1 MQTGDFILDHQQQFN
16 KQLELEER
24 LNNLQDFNDKQS
36 AIFGYLESVLLD
48 KLVVPDFGKGKLNF
62 CIL

>member
-1 MQTGDFILDHQQQFN
+1 MQTGDFIFDHQQQFN

-24 LNNLQDFNDKQS
+24 LKNLQDRYDKQS
-36 AIFGYLESVLLD
+36 AIFGYLESVLPD

>member
-1 MQTGDFILDHQQQFN
+1 MQTGHFIVDHQQQFN

-24 LNNLQDFNDKQS
+24 VKDLQDFNDKQS
-36 AIFGYLESVLLD
+36 AIFGYLESVLLH